1 MPDVVVTEFIENSAL
16 ADLSR
21 EFTVLYDPELVNRP
35 EDIKLLAGDAPG
47 LIVRNMTQVRGD
59 VLEACHA
66 LKVIGRLGVGLDNI
80 DMDACKAR
88 GIQVFPA
95 TGANAQAV
103 AEYVVAAALVGLRNI
118 WHVSERVAGG
128 WWDRQTL
135 IFREVSGKMLG
146 LIGFGMIAR
155 EVAKR
160 ARALGMRVAAYDP
173 NLLPGDPAWTNLGV
187 AHMDLVPL
195 LSDSD
200 VISVHTPLLTSTRN
214 LVDAS
219 ALALMKPDAVLI
231 NTARGGIVDEAALIT
246 ALKSKKLGCAF
257 LDVLEKEPPPA
268 NSIFRDVPNLIL
280 TPHVAGNTVESNVRV
295 SALTVANVKRALKAL
310 K

>member
-1 MPDVVVTEFIENSAL
+1 MPDVVITEFIEDSAL
-16 ADLSR
+16 ADLSK
-21 EFTVLYDPELVNRP
+21 EFSVLYDPDLVNKP
-35 EDIKLLAGDAPG
+35 DDIKLLAADAPAI
-47 LIVRNMTQVRGD
+47 IVRNMTQMRGD
-59 VLEACHA
+59 VLAACQA
-66 LKVIGRLGVGLDNI
+66 VRVIGRLGVGLDNI

-95 TGANAQAV
+95 TGANAVAV
-103 AEYVVAAALVGLRNI
+103 AEYVIAATLLGLRNI
-118 WHVSERVAGG
+118 WGVTDRVAGG

-146 LIGFGMIAR
+146 LVGFGMIAR

-173 NLLPGDPAWTNLGV
+173 NVLPGDPAWTNLGV
-187 AHMDLVPL
+187 AHMNLAPL

-200 VISVHTPLLTSTRN
+200 VVSVHAPLLTSTRN
-214 LVDAS
+214 LLDSA

-231 NTARGGIVDEAALIT
+231 NTARGGLIDEAALVA
-246 ALKSKKLGCAF
+246 ALRQKRLGCAI
-257 LDVLEKEPPPA
+257 LDVLEKEPPTA
-268 NSIFRDVPNLIL
+268 NSIWRDVPNLIL